1 MSLTGNCDSTQ
12 YCSHSDRSRENFAG
26 TRKNIDGHAVSPEL
40 NTSKGGAD
48 KKVAGVDKVVRAL
61 TCGFISICVTERAT
75 CNLSGLLFQRAI
87 PLRGGF
93 IIGFLKEWKFLASK
107 ISPKYRH
114 ENDKDINVLL
124 ARGASPVPKS
134 TNEALQHVAQRR

>member
-12 YCSHSDRSRENFAG
+12 YCSHGDRSRENFAG

-61 TCGFISICVTERAT
+61 TCGVISICVTERAT
-75 CNLSGLLFQRAI
+75 LQPVRPAVPASHPVAWRLYNRFPERMEISRQQNIAKVPSQKMQR
-87 PLRGGF
+87 
-93 IIGFLKEWKFLASK
+93 
-107 ISPKYRH
+107 Y
-114 ENDKDINVLL
+114 
-124 ARGASPVPKS
+124 
-134 TNEALQHVAQRR
+134 